1 MIGATLAQLPR
12 LLRYS
17 FFPVSDSAYPDFSV
31 QRLLV
36 MLLFWPVFL
45 GYLFITTAFL
55 LLDHLLFPE
64 FKQVETKAP
73 VFVIGVPRSGTTFLH
88 RLLAGDQQRFT
99 TMTLWELIFA
109 PSITQRKLWYALAAL
124 DNFFGKPCQ
133 TVLHWIEDKI
143 FSGLDGVH
151 ATRLRDPEEDYLALI
166 PVLQCFLLVLPF
178 GDPRFLQLSRFDD
191 EATPQQKSR
200 LLSFY
205 RGLMQRHL
213 YIHGA
218 DKTFLSKNP
227 SFTPMLRTLAL
238 GFPDAR
244 FIACVRNP
252 KQAVPS
258 QVSSI
263 LVGARLFS
271 GQVDTAWWRTH
282 LMDMLVYYYRH
293 LMRELPTLPATQ
305 HFLVRM
311 EQLAAAPDLTVNTIY
326 QRLGLSIS
334 PDVAHWLQAEAKKA
348 RHYRSTHQYQGHK
361 LGIPAQT
368 LLTKFHFVYQRMG
381 YEHSE

>member
-17 FFPVSDSAYPDFSV
+17 FCSVNDSAYRQFSW

-36 MLLFWPVFL
+36 MALFWPVFL
-45 GYLFITTAFL
+45 IYLMITTVCL
-55 LLDHLLFPE
+55 WLDHLLFPG
-64 FKQVETKAP
+64 FKNIAIKAP

-88 RLLAGDQQRFT
+88 RLLSGDQQRFT

-109 PSITQRKLWYALAAL
+109 PSIIQRKIVNILTAL
-124 DNFFGKPCQ
+124 DALIGKPCQ
-133 TVLHWIEDKI
+133 RLLTWTENKI

-191 EATPQQKSR
+191 EATPEQKYR

-213 YIHGA
+213 YVHGQH
-218 DKTFLSKNP
+218 KTFLSKNP
-227 SFTPMLRTLAL
+227 SFTPMLNTLAL
-238 GFPDAR
+238 GFPDAS

-252 KQAVPS
+252 NQAVPS

-271 GQVDTAWWRTH
+271 GHVNTSWWRTH
-282 LMDMLVYYYRH
+282 LMDMLVYYYQH
-293 LMRELPTLPATQ
+293 LMNELPKFPESQ
-305 HFLVRM
+305 HYLVRM
-311 EQLAAAPDLTVNTIY
+311 EQLASAPQQTVNDIY
-326 QRLGLSIS
+326 RQLRLASTPTYDS
-334 PDVAHWLQAEAKKA
+334 WLQAEADQA
-348 RHYRSTHQYQGHK
+348 RSYRSAHHYQGQQ
-361 LGIPAQT
+361 LGIPAET
-368 LLTKFHFVYQRMG
+368 LLTKFQFVYQHLG
-381 YEHSE
+381 YEAAE